1 MNTRKHKQ
9 QLLFTDK
16 YQEVIPD
23 TKVKHAQAG
32 ELIQVHLFPG
42 DDNGQM
48 YRKTALQDRPY
59 KTRVLVERDHS
70 RVHHL
75 HDENNCTIYVEK

>member
-1 MNTRKHKQ
+1 MEQRNKQ
-9 QLLFTDK
+9 QLLWTEQYK
-16 YQEVIPD
+16 EVIEN
-23 TKVKHAQAG
+23 TKVKHAHVG

-48 YRKTALQDRPY
+48 YRKTALQDQPY
-59 KTRVLVERDHS
+59 KTRVVVERDHS